1 MVAATTATIMMMTT
15 IMIMIMMT
23 MTLAVIAAQREGKR
37 RVNPHTESMQR
48 RSINRRYLYGWN
60 ARHVLTGA
68 Q

>member
-15 IMIMIMMT
+15 IMIMMT